1 MKYFDTHVH
10 FFPDKLAGKA
20 LPRLRE
26 ISQCPTYT
34 DGTRGDTLAKFAQWG
49 CVGGMVLHIATNAH
63 QQTSVNRFAVESQGD
78 GLYCFGSV
86 YPYAENAI
94 EAMGEIKEAG
104 LHGIKLHPDY
114 QEFFIGDE
122 AALPIYAEAEKLGL
136 PVAFHTGRDPLS
148 PNLIHCPPDVLG
160 KIADLFPRLTII
172 AAHMGG
178 MDLPE
183 EAAKHLADKPNVY
196 FDTAFASHFLDVA
209 RFTELVKLRGADHV
223 LFATDSPWSTLPAE
237 KALLDA
243 ADLTPAEKEAIAWKN
258 AEELFGISI

>member
-94 EAMGEIKEAG
+94 EAMGAIKEAG

-122 AALPIYAEAEKLGL
+122 AALP
-136 PVAFHTGRDPLS
+136 
-148 PNLIHCPPDVLG
+148 
-160 KIADLFPRLTII
+160 
-172 AAHMGG
+172 
-178 MDLPE
+178 
-183 EAAKHLADKPNVY
+183 LADKPNVY

>member
-1 MKYFDTHVH
+1 MKFFDTHVH

-20 LPRLRE
+20 LPKLRE
-26 ISQCPTYT
+26 ISQCETHS
-34 DGTRGDTLAKFAQWG
+34 DGTRSGTVKNFAEWG
-49 CVGGMVLHIATNAH
+49 CAGGMVLHIATNAH

-148 PNLIHCPPDVLG
+148 PNLIHCPADVLG

-178 MDLPE
+178 MDTPQ
-183 EAAKHLADKPNVY
+183 EAAKHLAGKKNVY
-196 FDTAFASHFLDVA
+196 FDTAFASHFLDA
-209 RFTELVKLRGADHV
+209 ASFTQLVKLHGADKV
-223 LFATDSPWSTLPAE
+223 LFATDCPWSTLPAE
-237 KALLDA
+237 KALLEA
-243 ADLTPAEKEAIAWKN
+243 ADLSPSEKERIAYRN
-258 AEELFGISI
+258 AEELFGVTV

>member
-94 EAMGEIKEAG
+94 EAMGE
-104 LHGIKLHPDY
+104 
-114 QEFFIGDE
+114 EFSSNP
-122 AALPIYAEAEKLGL
+122 AK
-136 PVAFHTGRDPLS
+136 
-148 PNLIHCPPDVLG
+148 NPPADV
-160 KIADLFPRLTII
+160 I
-172 AAHMGG
+172 AAGEYVQNL
-178 MDLPE
+178 DTDT
-183 EAAKHLADKPNVY
+183 LAIYDEMW
-196 FDTAFASHFLDVA
+196 TRL
-209 RFTELVKLRGADHV
+209 
-223 LFATDSPWSTLPAE
+223 
-237 KALLDA
+237 
-243 ADLTPAEKEAIAWKN
+243 KE
-258 AEELFGISI
+258 